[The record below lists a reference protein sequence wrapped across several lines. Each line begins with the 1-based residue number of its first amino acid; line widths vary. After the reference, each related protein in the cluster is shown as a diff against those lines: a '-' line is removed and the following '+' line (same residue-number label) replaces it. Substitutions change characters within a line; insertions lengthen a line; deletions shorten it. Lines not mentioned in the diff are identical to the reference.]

1 MDQEPPLLREVHPD
15 LVAELAA
22 LLATEGEHDLAI
34 TVHDVRMVADCEC
47 GDDFCRS
54 IRTSDHTPG
63 QPYGAGHRCVPLLPE
78 RGMLVLDVVD
88 GRIVYIEV
96 LHRER

>member
-1 MDQEPPLLREVHPD
+1 MDQEPPLLRDVHPA

-22 LLATEGEHDLAI
+22 LLAVEGEHDLAI
-34 TVHDVRMVADCEC
+34 TVWDVRLVGDWGC

-54 IRTSDHTPG
+54 IRTSDHPSG
-63 QPYGAGHRCVPLLPE
+63 QPYGPGHRCVPLLPE

-96 LHRER
+96 LHRPR